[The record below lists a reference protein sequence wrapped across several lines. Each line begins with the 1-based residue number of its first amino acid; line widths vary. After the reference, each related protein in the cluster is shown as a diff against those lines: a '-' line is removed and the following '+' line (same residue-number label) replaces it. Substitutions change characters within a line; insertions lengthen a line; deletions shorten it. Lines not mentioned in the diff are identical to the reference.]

1 MTPSQSRRSRHMP
14 KSNPK
19 PSGSPE
25 PVNAAPSDLR
35 QLTSFQLRQLTN
47 IYTKGSSSVYER
59 NFGLTLNEWRSIA
72 LLHSIS
78 GMSLNRLAE
87 QAQFDRGL
95 MSRTVT
101 TLESRGILQRS
112 TDSSDARGV
121 VISLTPHGRDLVKQV
136 FPVAEELNER
146 LLSVLTRAERD
157 ALPKILDKLT
167 YQARIMLDQEREEA
181 GDGE

>member
-1 MTPSQSRRSRHMP
+1 MAQLHFALRLTMP
-14 KSNPK
+14 KLPH
-19 PSGSPE
+19 PRTRAETGTQT
-25 PVNAAPSDLR
+25 SDLR

-59 NFGLTLNEWRSIA
+59 SFGLTLNEWRCIA
-72 LLHSIS
+72 LLQGSA

-95 MSRTVT
+95 TSRTVT
-101 TLESRGILQRS
+101 ALEARGFLQRGA
-112 TDSSDARGV
+112 DSKDARGV
-121 VISLTPHGRDLVKQV
+121 VIALTPAGRDLVLQV

-146 LLSVLTRAERD
+146 LLSALTRAERE

-167 YQARIMLDQEREEA
+167 YQARIMLDQEREIS
-181 GDGE
+181 GNSD